1 MRYSSEFKEKI
12 SRQLF
17 PPDAKTIGE
26 VSRKTG
32 VPSSTVFY
40 WKKLYREKGRQLSK
54 DSSSKKGLTGKEK
67 FSILIETANLNE
79 HELSEYCRE
88 KRLYPEQVKEW
99 KKAAVAVNESSG
111 KPLSRKE
118 RKELNKEKHKVK
130 KLQKELN
137 RKDKALAETAAL
149 LVLKK
154 KAQAIW
160 GDDEED

>member
-1 MRYSSEFKEKI
+1 MRYSNEFKEKI

-26 VSRKTG
+26 ISRKTG

-54 DSSSKKGLTGKEK
+54 DSLASKNLTGKEK
-67 FSILIETANLNE
+67 FTILIDTGNLNE
-79 HELSEYCRE
+79 HQLSEYCRE
-88 KRLYPEQVKEW
+88 KGLYPEQIKEW
-99 KKAAVAVNESSG
+99 KKAAVAVNEPSG
-111 KPLSRKE
+111 KRLSKKE